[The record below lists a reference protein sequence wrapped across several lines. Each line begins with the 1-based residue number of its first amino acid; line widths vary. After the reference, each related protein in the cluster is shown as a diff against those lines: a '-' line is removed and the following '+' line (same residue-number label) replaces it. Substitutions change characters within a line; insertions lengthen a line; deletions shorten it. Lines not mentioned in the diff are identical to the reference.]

1 MLKSIHIENFAVIRE
16 SDISFPQGFSVIT
29 GETGAGK
36 SVLIDSVSAVL
47 GGKTKKEIIRTGC
60 EKASV
65 SAVFSDIG
73 EVIPEDSEISPDEN
87 GELYVV
93 RSIDSQ
99 GRSQSKINGRSVSL
113 AVHRSALSG
122 AVSIHGQNDSLSLLS
137 EDSHLNYVD
146 SFAGDRELLLKYR
159 EKYNEVVSLRRR
171 IDDLKKDEKEK
182 TRLAEL
188 LRLQL
193 DDINGARLRDGEEE
207 ALNDRL
213 LKLKNAEKINKHARF
228 IVRTLYKS
236 EKGVPAYELVKRAS
250 ASIEA
255 ISEYFPE
262 PEKYTDLL
270 TKLSYGLEE
279 VALVAE
285 DLCSD
290 FGEDPEKE
298 LDSVQT
304 RLDRIEKLRKKY
316 GDSVGEILRYR
327 DETEKRLKELESSEE
342 IIGRLSEKLASAER
356 EAVSLGEELTR
367 VRREAAG
374 KIESAILSELEYLEM
389 PRARFRVSVKK
400 LYETSGAPE
409 LTRDGTDRVNFMFSA
424 NTGEELKPLSE
435 VASGGELSRVML
447 ALRTIST
454 VPSSGETLVF
464 DEIDTGV
471 SGRTSHKIGIRLKRL
486 SRTGG
491 TQVICVTHSAQIAA
505 EADAHYLI
513 KKTENGGRTETS
525 VSLLDR
531 QGRINELSRIMGGV
545 NITEK
550 IRQSAEEMLTDSE
563 NRAETYNEEQ
573 AH

>member
-1 MLKSIHIENFAVIRE
+1 MLRSIHIENFAVIRE
-16 SDISFPQGFSVIT
+16 CDIDFPRGFSVIT

-47 GGKTKKEIIRTGC
+47 GGKQKKEIIRTGC

-65 SAVFSDIG
+65 SAVLSDVG
-73 EVIPEDSEISPDEN
+73 DVIPEDSEISPDEN
-87 GELYVV
+87 GEIYVV
-93 RSIDSQ
+93 RTIDVQ
-99 GRSQSKINGRSVSL
+99 GRSQSRINGRGVSL
-113 AVHRSALSG
+113 AAHRAALSG
-122 AVSIHGQNDSLSLLS
+122 TISIHGQNDSLSLLS
-137 EDSHLNYVD
+137 DLSHLNYVD
-146 SFAGDRELLLKYR
+146 GFAGCRDLLLKYR
-159 EKYNEVVSLRRR
+159 EKYSETVSLRRR
-171 IDDLKKDEKEK
+171 IEDLKKDEKEK
-182 TRLAEL
+182 VRLAEL

-193 DDINGARLRDGEEE
+193 DDINGARLKPGEEE
-207 ALNDRL
+207 SLNERL
-213 LKLKNAEKINKHARF
+213 LKLKNAEKISKHANF

-236 EKGVPAYELVKRAS
+236 EKGVPAYELVKRAA
-250 ASIEA
+250 ASVEA

-262 PEKYTDLL
+262 PEKYADLL

-290 FGEDPEKE
+290 FGEDPERE
-298 LDSVQT
+298 LDAVQT
-304 RLDRIEKLRKKY
+304 RLDRIDKLKRKY
-316 GDSVGEILRYR
+316 GDSVDEILRYR
-327 DETEKRLKELESSEE
+327 DETEQKLKELESSEE
-342 IIGRLSEKLASAER
+342 IIGALSEKLASSER
-356 EAVSLGEELTR
+356 EAISLGEELTR
-367 VRREAAG
+367 VRREAG
-374 KIESAILSELEYLEM
+374 EKIESAILSELEYLEM

-400 LYETSGAPE
+400 LFDESGAPE
-409 LTRDGTDRVNFMFSA
+409 LTPNGTDRVSFMFSA
-424 NTGEELKPLSE
+424 NTGEELRPLSE

-454 VPSSGETLVF
+454 VAGGETLVF

-486 SRTGG
+486 SRAGG

-513 KKTENGGRTETS
+513 KKTEKDGRTETS
-525 VSLLDR
+525 VTLLDR

-550 IRQSAEEMLTDSE
+550 IRQSAEEMLS
-563 NRAETYNEEQ
+563 NAGKNEEL
-573 AH
+573 